1 MVFLDGSSRL
11 IPTRARVTG
20 RGQMIMCQG
29 VTVPDRA
36 IFDIYHARLN
46 LAVFKKPPATQ
57 AQR

>member
-1 MVFLDGSSRL
+1 MVSLDGSSRL

-36 IFDIYHARLN
+36 IFDIYHVR
-46 LAVFKKPPATQ
+46 
-57 AQR
+57 